1 MPEVWIP
8 TTMQSLTGGLQK
20 VQIEGR
26 TVRQVIN
33 NLERE
38 FPGVKEILYD
48 EEEDDL
54 QTGIAVIVDGEASQ
68 IGLLERVQETSEV
81 HFLPAIGG
89 GLAAMVGTVPIFD

>member
-8 TTMQSLTGGLQK
+8 TTMQSLTGGQHR
-20 VQIEGR
+20 VQVEGR

-33 NLERE
+33 NLDQEY
-38 FPGVKEILYD
+38 PGVKAILYD

-54 QTGIAVIVDGEASQ
+54 QAGVAVIVDGEASQ

-89 GLAAMVGTVPIFD
+89 G

>member
-8 TTMQSLTGGLQK
+8 TTMQSLTGGLHK

-33 NLERE
+33 NLDRE
-38 FPGVKEILYD
+38 FPGVKAILYD

-89 GLAAMVGTVPIFD
+89 G

>member
-8 TTMQSLTGGLQK
+8 TTMQSLTGGQHR

-33 NLERE
+33 NLDKEY
-38 FPGVKEILYD
+38 PGVKEVLYD

-54 QTGIAVIVDGEASQ
+54 QAGVAVIVDGEASQ
-68 IGLLERVQETSEV
+68 IGLLERVQE
-81 HFLPAIGG
+81 IGR
-89 GLAAMVGTVPIFD
+89 AHV